1 MQVLVM
7 GAGQLARMMALAGAP
22 LNIEVLAYDVNSD
35 TVQHPLTQQQ
45 FNLTLEQAVA
55 QADVVSSE
63 FEHIPYPVQD
73 ICQQSGK
80 FFPNSTAI
88 KAGGDRRQ
96 EKQLLDAAGVA
107 NASYRIISTEAE
119 FQAAIATLGLPL
131 VLKSALAGYDGKG
144 QWRLKRAEDAAA
156 IWADIASFMAGADH
170 TLPQAI
176 VAEQFVRFDRE
187 VSLVGA
193 RNAKGETVVY
203 PLTENHHVNGVLAVS
218 LAVPA
223 QQQLQQQAKQM
234 FDAVAARLDY
244 VGVLALEF
252 FQVGDQLL
260 VNEIAPRVHNSGHWT
275 QQGSDTCQFENH
287 LRAVCGL
294 PLGSTALVRP
304 TVMVNILGEDQV
316 DPAILALPSCHL
328 HWYGKG
334 KRAGRKMGHINI
346 CGNSVAE
353 LAERFVALAQLL
365 PPAQFPEVA
374 EVAAKL
380 QQQTEQKL

>member
-1 MQVLVM
+1 MKKVLVM

-22 LNIEVLAYDVNSD
+22 LNIQVLAYDVNTD
-35 TVQHPLTQQQ
+35 TVLHPVTQQK
-45 FNLTLEQAVA
+45 FALTLTEAVA
-55 QADVVSSE
+55 DADVVSSE

-73 ICQQSGK
+73 VCQASGK

-107 NASYRIISTEAE
+107 NAGYRIVSTEAE
-119 FQAAIATLGLPL
+119 FRAAITALGLPL

-144 QWRLKRAEDAAA
+144 QWRLKQAEDAAA
-156 IWADIASFMAGADH
+156 IWADIAAFMAGADH

-193 RNAKGETVVY
+193 RNAQGETVVY

-218 LAVPA
+218 LALPG
-223 QQQLQQQAKQM
+223 QQALQQQAKQM
-234 FDAVAARLDY
+234 FDAVAAKLDY

-252 FQVGDQLL
+252 FQVGDKLL

-304 TVMVNILGEDQV
+304 TLMVNILGEDYV
-316 DPAILALPSCHL
+316 DPAVLALPSCHL

-334 KRAGRKMGHINI
+334 KRAGRKMGHINLS
-346 CGNSVAE
+346 GETMAE
-353 LAERFVALAQLL
+353 LTERFLALSKLL
-365 PPAQFPEVA
+365 PEQSFPEVA
-374 EVAAKL
+374 DMAAKL
-380 QQQTEQKL
+380 AERV

>member
-1 MQVLVM
+1 MNVLVM
-7 GAGQLARMMALAGAP
+7 GAGQLARMMALAGTP
-22 LNIEVLAYDVNSD
+22 LNIRVLAFDVNSAKVVD
-35 TVQHPLTQQQ
+35 PVTNQVFALD
-45 FNLTLEQAVA
+45 LAEAVA
-55 QADVVSSE
+55 QADVVTSE

-73 ICQQSGK
+73 VCQQSGK

-107 NASYRIISTEAE
+107 NAGYRIIADEAE
-119 FQAAIATLGLPL
+119 FYAAITALGLPL

-144 QWRLKRAEDAAA
+144 QWRLKTIEDAKAV
-156 IWADIASFMAGADH
+156 WADIASFMAGANH

-176 VAEQFVRFDRE
+176 VAEQFIRFDRE

-193 RNAKGETVVY
+193 RNAQGETVVY

-218 LAVPA
+218 TALNSS
-223 QQQLQQQAKQM
+223 QQLQAQAKQM
-234 FDAVAARLDY
+234 FDAVAGQLNY

-252 FQVGDQLL
+252 FQVGEQLL

-275 QQGSDTCQFENH
+275 QQGADTCQFENH

-304 TVMVNILGEDQV
+304 TVMVNILGEDHV
-316 DPAILALPSCHL
+316 DPAVLAIPSCHL
-328 HWYGKG
+328 HWYGKA
-334 KRAGRKMGHINI
+334 KRPGRKMGHINI
-346 CGNSVAE
+346 CGENTQQ
-353 LAERFVALAQLL
+353 LAERFLALSALL
-365 PPAQFPEVA
+365 PAASFPEVA
-374 EVAAKL
+374 DVAQAFAKR
-380 QQQTEQKL
+380 Q

>member
-22 LNIEVLAYDVNSD
+22 LNIEVLAYDVNTA
-35 TVQHPLTQQQ
+35 TVLHPLTQQQ
-45 FNLTLEQAVA
+45 FNLTLTQAVA

-107 NASYRIISTEAE
+107 NAGYRIVSTEAE
-119 FQAAIATLGLPL
+119 FQAAITALGLPL

-144 QWRLKRAEDAAA
+144 QWRLKRTEDAAA

-252 FQVGDQLL
+252 FQVGNQLL

-304 TVMVNILGEDQV
+304 TVMVNILGEDKV
-316 DPAILALPSCHL
+316 DPAVLALPSCHL
-328 HWYGKG
+328 HWYGKA

-353 LAERFVALAQLL
+353 LADRFVALAQLL
-365 PPAQFPEVA
+365 PAAQFPEVA
-374 EVAAKL
+374 DVATQL
-380 QQQTEQKL
+380 QQQTA

>member
-1 MQVLVM
+1 MKKVLVM

-22 LNIEVLAYDVNSD
+22 LNLQVLAYDVNTDS
-35 TVQHPLTQQQ
+35 VVHPVTQQK
-45 FNLTLEQAVA
+45 FTMTLAEAVLD
-55 QADVVSSE
+55 ADVVTSE
-63 FEHIPYPVQD
+63 FEHIPYPVQQV
-73 ICQQSGK
+73 CQASGK

-107 NASYRIISTEAE
+107 NAGYRIVSTETE
-119 FQAAIATLGLPL
+119 FQSAIAALGLPL

-144 QWRLKRAEDAAA
+144 QWRLKQAEDAAA
-156 IWADIASFMAGADH
+156 IWADIKSFMAGADH
-170 TLPQAI
+170 ALPQAI

-218 LAVPA
+218 LALPGLPE
-223 QQQLQQQAKQM
+223 LQQQAKQM
-234 FDAVAARLDY
+234 FDAVAAKLDY

-252 FQVGDQLL
+252 FQVGDTLL

-304 TVMVNILGEDQV
+304 TVMVNILGEDYV
-316 DPAILALPSCHL
+316 DPAVLALPSCHL

-346 CGNSVAE
+346 SGATFDE
-353 LAERFVALAQLL
+353 LAQRFVVLSQHL
-365 PPAQFPEVA
+365 PEHSFPEVA

-380 QQQTEQKL
+380 AARAQ

>member
-1 MQVLVM
+1 MKKVLVM

-22 LNIEVLAYDVNSD
+22 LNIQVLAYDVNTD
-35 TVQHPLTQQQ
+35 TVLHPVTQQK
-45 FNLTLEQAVA
+45 FALTLAEAVA
-55 QADVVSSE
+55 DADVVSSE

-73 ICQQSGK
+73 VCEASGK
-80 FFPNSTAI
+80 FLPNSTAI

-107 NASYRIISTEAE
+107 NAGYRIVSTEAE
-119 FQAAIATLGLPL
+119 FHAAIAALGLPL

-144 QWRLKRAEDAAA
+144 QWRLKQAEDAAA
-156 IWADIASFMAGADH
+156 IWADIAAFMAGADH

-193 RNAKGETVVY
+193 RNAQGETVVY

-218 LAVPA
+218 LALPGELA
-223 QQQLQQQAKQM
+223 LQQQAKQM
-234 FDAVAARLDY
+234 FDAVAAKLDY

-252 FQVGDQLL
+252 FQVGGKLL

-304 TVMVNILGEDQV
+304 TLMVNILGEDVV
-316 DPAILALPSCHL
+316 DPAVLALPSCHL

-334 KRAGRKMGHINI
+334 KRAGRKMGHINLS
-346 CGNSVAE
+346 GETVAE
-353 LAERFVALAQLL
+353 LAERFLALSKLL
-365 PPAQFPEVA
+365 PEQSFPEVA
-374 EVAAKL
+374 DMAAKL
-380 QQQTEQKL
+380 VERV

>member
-1 MQVLVM
+1 MNVLVM

-22 LNIEVLAYDVNSD
+22 LNIKVTAYDVNSAK
-35 TVQHPLTQQQ
+35 VQHPVTGEVYP
-45 FNLTLEQAVA
+45 LTLEQAVA
-55 QADVVSSE
+55 AADVVSSE

-73 ICQQSGK
+73 VCEASGK
-80 FFPNSTAI
+80 FLPNSTAI

-96 EKQLLDAAGVA
+96 EKALLDQAGVA
-107 NASYRIISTEAE
+107 NAAYRIIHTESE
-119 FQAAIATLGLPL
+119 FYAAIEQLGLPL

-144 QWRLKRAEDAAA
+144 QWRLKQSADAADV
-156 IWADIASFMAGADH
+156 WADIAAFMAGAEH
-170 TLPQAI
+170 SLPQAI

-193 RNAKGETVVY
+193 RNAVGETVVY

-218 LAVPA
+218 QALPGDTG
-223 QQQLQQQAKQM
+223 LQAQAKQM
-234 FDAVAARLDY
+234 FDAVANQLNY

-252 FQVGDQLL
+252 FQVGEQLL

-275 QQGSDTCQFENH
+275 QQGADTCQFENH

-304 TVMVNILGEDQV
+304 TVMVNILGEDTV
-316 DPAILALPSCHL
+316 NSAILSLPSCHL

-334 KRAGRKMGHINI
+334 KRPGRKMGHINI
-346 CGNSVAE
+346 CGDTPAQ
-353 LAERFVALAQLL
+353 LAERFLALSALL
-365 PPAQFPEVA
+365 PEAAFPEVA
-374 EVAAKL
+374 DVAKALAAKV
-380 QQQTEQKL
+380 